1 MHRYFSLNAHLRRLF
16 GKRVQKI
23 PMDAGFSCPNRDG
36 SISAQGC
43 AFCNPSGSGSGLAD
57 SMDLATQ
64 WDHWRERLGR
74 KYKADLFLAYLQSYT
89 NTYGPPERIAEVLD
103 ALRDLPALG
112 GVCVGTRPDCL
123 DEGKIELLAS
133 LKRRPEVRTVM
144 VELGLQSSCDATLS
158 HINRGHT
165 AADFVSATRLASEHG
180 LDVVAHVVAGLP
192 SPNGRETADDLVDT
206 VRFVASLPVS
216 GIKFHNLYVCRD
228 TLVGQWWK
236 EGRFAPMPLDEYL
249 DGVARSLELLPPEVV
264 IHRLHG
270 DPAGDEL
277 LAPDW
282 AGDRNRLLNAVRTH
296 LEQTD
301 TWQGK
306 RNGAEAGPPSFWDP
320 NSKENRNA
328 G

>member
-1 MHRYFSLNAHLRRLF
+1 MNRYFSLNAHLRRLF

-36 SISAQGC
+36 AISKNGC
-43 AFCNPSGSGSGLAD
+43 AFCNPSGSGSGLGD
-57 SMDLATQ
+57 SMSLAAQ
-64 WDHWRERLGR
+64 WEHWRERLGR

-89 NTYGPPERIAEVLD
+89 NTYGPPKRIARVLE
-103 ALRDLPALG
+103 ALRGLPALG
-112 GVCVGTRPDCL
+112 GVCIGTRPDCL
-123 DEGKIELLAS
+123 DAPKAELLAS
-133 LKRRPEVRTVM
+133 LKERPEVRTVM
-144 VELGLQSSCDATLS
+144 VELGLQSARDDTLS

-165 AADFVSATRLASEHG
+165 ASDFETACRLASAHG

-192 SPNGRETADDLVDT
+192 HPEGRETADDLVDT

-228 TLVGQWWK
+228 TLVGRWWR
-236 EGRFAPMPLDEYL
+236 EGRFTPMPLEEYL
-249 DGVARSLELLPPEVV
+249 DGMARSLEILPPEMVV
-264 IHRLHG
+264 HRLHG

-282 AGDRNRLLNAVRTH
+282 AGDRNRLLNAVRAH
-296 LEQTD
+296 LERFD

-306 RNGAEAGPPSFWDP
+306 RNGAESGPPSFWHP
-320 NSKENRNA
+320 KSKETPDA